1 MTLPAFLKGG
11 LAGSRKFESQRFIFR
26 VCLFLSRIGRG
37 HSDWGLCSAFGVCN
51 FFKCDLYYIAFAT
64 GFGSRAYHI
73 NMYAR
78 LRRAAPPPHGD
89 VWGECLDAS
98 RPVARPSK
106 IQMRLFLSQLE
117 VNSPINFFRWRGQVF
132 YGGGNR

>member
-1 MTLPAFLKGG
+1 MNPSDSFSGFASFCHG
-11 LAGSRKFESQRFIFR
+11 LVGVIP
-26 VCLFLSRIGRG
+26 IG
-37 HSDWGLCSAFGVCN
+37 
-51 FFKCDLYYIAFAT
+51 AFAQRLAFAIFSSAIFIILLLRLVLARELIILT
-64 GFGSRAYHI
+64 CTRALGALHRRPMEMFG
-73 NMYAR
+73 
-78 LRRAAPPPHGD
+78 
-89 VWGECLDAS
+89 GECLDAS

>member
-1 MTLPAFLKGG
+1 MNPSDSFSGFASFCHG
-11 LAGSRKFESQRFIFR
+11 LVGVIP
-26 VCLFLSRIGRG
+26 IG
-37 HSDWGLCSAFGVCN
+37 
-51 FFKCDLYYIAFAT
+51 AFAQRLA
-64 GFGSRAYHI
+64 FAIFSSAIFIILLLRLVLARELIEI